1 MTAEVNA
8 CIYLELSYT
17 NPEVHKTTV
26 LSIEVGMHACRD
38 VSGVG
43 LPPSMVPLEH
53 PRHPWIRCSTFA
65 LIPKDLG
72 GFCYVE
78 DIQGRRCV
86 RIQCIAQHLAQL
98 HRVSILSK
106 MLSCTLLTEDFEAP
120 VACDRGVPCSR
131 CRLAVADAPILVPQ
145 NGLLVIGAPSGQDAD
160 VLIDE
165 PRVSG
170 RHARLEVIPCNGG
183 SKCNR
188 DYRCPPPVDSS
199 INQGLDIGS

>member
-1 MTAEVNA
+1 
-8 CIYLELSYT
+8 
-17 NPEVHKTTV
+17 
-26 LSIEVGMHACRD
+26 MHACRD
-38 VSGVG
+38 LSGVG
-43 LPPSMVPLEH
+43 LPKSMVPLEH

-86 RIQCIAQHLAQL
+86 RIQSVAKHLAKIY
-98 HRVSILSK
+98 HVIILSTI
-106 MLSCTLLTEDFEAP
+106 LSCTLLTEGLEAP
-120 VACDRGVPCSR
+120 VVCDRGVPCSWVHFEGCY
-131 CRLAVADAPILVPQ
+131 CRLAVADAPILLPQ
-145 NGLLVIGAPSGQDAD
+145 SGILVIGAASGQDAD

-170 RHARLEVIPCNGG
+170 RHARLEVVPCNGG

-188 DYRCPPPVDSS
+188 DYRCPPPRDSS
-199 INQGLDIGS
+199 MNHGHCEQNGNFSASI